1 MHAHTIYS
9 TLVRLLEASGLDA
22 HLWASGTRS
31 SRCRTV
37 SAHRREETSRTHH
50 PSPVNVPTAAPQGVR
65 GGWWWCCWLQA
76 HIQETELEAWLA
88 GEASPETCS
97 TSTSSS
103 FGPDQQQQR
112 QLADMPSYRKLVLF
126 SLNDYL
132 GLSTHP
138 DVRAAA
144 AAAAEQVR
152 LCA

>member
-1 MHAHTIYS
+1 
-9 TLVRLLEASGLDA
+9 V
-22 HLWASGTRS
+22 
-31 SRCRTV
+31 
-37 SAHRREETSRTHH
+37 
-50 PSPVNVPTAAPQGVR
+50 
-65 GGWWWCCWLQA
+65 WWLCCWLQA
-76 HIQETELEAWLA
+76 HIHETELEAWLA

-103 FGPDQQQQR
+103 SSSSFGPDQQQQR
-112 QLADMPSYRKLVLF
+112 QLADTPCYRKLVLF